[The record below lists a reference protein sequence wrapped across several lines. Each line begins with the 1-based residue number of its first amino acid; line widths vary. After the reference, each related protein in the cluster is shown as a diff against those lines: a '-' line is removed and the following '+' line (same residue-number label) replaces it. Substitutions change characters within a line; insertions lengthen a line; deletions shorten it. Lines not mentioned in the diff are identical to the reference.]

1 MVKQRNKKDVYLD
14 NTTNIESRYKF
25 TGMTVDSVIK
35 EGTRKFD
42 IYTKPEID
50 TTNIATWVKHRV
62 TEVDYSR
69 IDNISYLYYDRPDF
83 WWAIAIV
90 NEVAN
95 PLEDISVGDTLFIPP
110 LEEVQKTLRI
120 KE

>member
-1 MVKQRNKKDVYLD
+1 MVKQRVKSETYLD
-14 NTTNIESRYKF
+14 NTTDETSRYKK
-25 TGMTVDSVIK
+25 TSMITDSIIK

-62 TEVDYSR
+62 TDVDYNR

-90 NEVAN
+90 NEIAN

-110 LEEVQKTLRI
+110 IEVVQESLGLE
-120 KE
+120 